1 MRRKISLYIADRQVD
16 LDDQSFILFNYA
28 MEDLSNPTIVKNSFS
43 QQITLK
49 GTANNNAIFG
59 DAFRLD
65 RHVGND
71 GGQAGADF
79 NPSVKT
85 PFVIYNEMGEIL
97 ESGYAKLDTITRK
110 RNAVEYKVSL
120 YGGLGSF
127 LYSLSYDVNG
137 NKRTLADLD
146 YLGTGNTDSELD
158 FVINAASVR
167 AAWDTNKEGAI
178 DNIWKVINFAPAYN
192 GVPDGNFDAGKAL
205 VTPNLVG
212 IEPEVSDDS
221 KTYHTNSGYALVN
234 LSKEHDEWAVKDLR
248 SYLQRPV
255 FSMRAFWNAIT
266 KPENNGGY
274 SVDKSILDDYN
285 KFHFNNLWM
294 TLPMLPS
301 LGTMKQSGNDL
312 SLSFQSVLTTAGTKV
327 GRFTINGSVPS
338 GTMVAATLN
347 VKFRVTTPTTPAS
360 TLYRAAS
367 KAEGRTTINGK
378 QAVIF
383 AQAVAYGSDNTIV
396 GGSKVKTF
404 YTGGTAS
411 RVTSGKDIASKCG
424 YVPLWQDEDET
435 FEKALTEDKF
445 NLAGSFYV
453 FNQELGFSVEAYDV
467 AYYDIIINT
476 YQITTKE
483 YVSGNQ
489 TVFSVT
495 GVTGGKSCIPVLY
508 ENYDSEIPGESAMAI
523 PGSVQNTISY
533 ASTDSLRSGAKVT
546 KQMLLSTAN
555 TPADYLLS
563 FCKMFGLYMLYDS
576 ATRSITI
583 LRRND
588 LYQDEVIDL
597 TKRIDKSKDIVITPF
612 VFDAK
617 WYDFKLEGVGGA
629 FYDEYLSVQGKEYGI
644 QRVNTGYDFN
654 SDSTNLM
661 ESLVFK
667 NACTILARSP
677 YFNIIKNG
685 GVFQPSPFLD
695 KGNTYTLWSDD
706 GSTLDTPI
714 SCPPTNASV
723 VYYNEHGHNGYD
735 QEFARKVE
743 FRDAEQKPISGEN
756 VLLFWEGNDTYGY
769 FKLTDDL
776 PAMDILNDG
785 VPCWILDPG
794 SANGISIPAFSRY
807 RFDNWKVLQ
816 SLDFGLPQELDIP
829 AITYG
834 ADKTIYAKKWKRY
847 LEDRYDVNTK
857 VMTCRVNLGGLQVN
871 ANLLRKFYWYNNTLW
886 VLNSIKNYSLTTF
899 DSVECEFV
907 QVQDKDNYLNGQSN

>member
-16 LDDQSFILFNYA
+16 LDDQSFILFNYT

-43 QQITLK
+43 QQITIK

-65 RHVGND
+65 RRVGNN
-71 GGQAGADF
+71 GGQAGSDF
-79 NPSVKT
+79 NPSNKT

-110 RNAVEYKVSL
+110 RNSVEYKVSL

-127 LYSLSYDVNG
+127 LYSLAYDEEG

-146 YLGTGNTDSELD
+146 YLGTGNSTSELD

-167 AAWDTNKEGAI
+167 AAWDTNTFEGEV
-178 DNIWKVINFAPAYN
+178 DNMWKVINFAPAYN
-192 GVPDGNFDAGKAL
+192 GCPDGNFDAGKAL
-205 VTPNLVG
+205 VTPSLVG
-212 IEPEVSDDS
+212 LRETITSDS
-221 KTYHTNSGYALVN
+221 KQYTIRSNYALVN
-234 LSKEHDEWAVKDLR
+234 LAQEQDEWAVKDLR

-255 FSMRAFWNAIT
+255 FSMRAFWKAVAD
-266 KPENNGGY
+266 PDNNGGY
-274 SVDKSILDDYN
+274 SVDKSVLDN
-285 KFHFNNLWM
+285 LNTFNFNHLWL

-301 LGTMKQSGNDL
+301 IGTMKQGGDL
-312 SLSFQSVLTTAGTKV
+312 SLSLASSQTTGKAV

-338 GTMVAATLN
+338 GTKVSATLN
-347 VKFRVTTPTTPAS
+347 VKLQVATQTTPAS
-360 TLYRAAS
+360 TLYRTAS
-367 KAEGRTTINGK
+367 QSTGRNIQGK

-383 AQAVAYGSDNTIV
+383 AQAVAYGSDNSIV

-404 YTGGTAS
+404 YTWGRATGAE
-411 RVTSGKDIASKCG
+411 IADTCG
-424 YVPLWQDEDET
+424 YTPLWQNGDQTYEQNMSENN
-435 FEKALTEDKF
+435 F
-445 NLAGSFYV
+445 NLVGGKYV
-453 FNQELGFSVEAYDV
+453 FNKEIGFSVEALDV
-467 AYYDIIINT
+467 AYYVIHVT
-476 YQITTKE
+476 SYQISTFTTS
-483 YVSGNQ
+483 SGS
-489 TVFSVT
+489 TITYSIT
-495 GVTGGKSCIPVLY
+495 GVTGGTTCVPVLY
-508 ENYDSEIPGESAMAI
+508 QSYNAEIPGVGCLVSQ
-523 PGSVQNTISY
+523 GSVANTISY
-533 ASTDSLRSGAKVT
+533 TSAESLRSGARIT

-563 FCKMFGLYMLYDS
+563 FCKMFGLYLSYDS

-597 TKRIDKSKDIVITPF
+597 TRRVDKSKDIVISPF

-661 ESLVFK
+661 ESVVFK
-667 NACTILARSP
+667 NACTILARSR
-677 YFNIIKNG
+677 YFNIIQKG
-685 GVFQPSPFLD
+685 SVFQPSPFLD
-695 KGNTYTLWSDD
+695 KGNSYTLWSAD
-706 GSTLDTPI
+706 GDTLDTDI
-714 SCPPTNASV
+714 SCPPTNSSV
-723 VYYNEHGHNGYD
+723 RYYNEQGHNGYD

-743 FRDAEQKPISGEN
+743 FRDADQKPISGED
-756 VLLFWEGNDTYGY
+756 VLLFWEGNDIYDY

-776 PAMDILNDG
+776 PAMDLLNDG

-794 SANGISIPAFSRY
+794 SADGISVPTFGRY
-807 RFDNWKVLQ
+807 RYVSDWRVDQ
-816 SLDFGLPQELDIP
+816 SLDFGLPKELDIP
-829 AITYG
+829 AVRYG
-834 ADKTIYAKKWKRY
+834 ADKTIYAKKWQRY
-847 LEDRYDVNTK
+847 LEDRYNVNTK
-857 VMTCRVNLGGLQVN
+857 VLTCRVNLAGLQVN
-871 ANLLRKFYWYNNTLW
+871 ANLLRKFYWYDNSLW
-886 VLNSIKNYSLTTF
+886 VLNAIKNYSLTTF
-899 DSVECEFV
+899 DPVECEFV